1 MTGTTS
7 NFGLKVSLFV
17 RCLVDLIKPSIGFAA
32 IKLQEDADLPRVVN
46 WVIGSSRNG
55 DIKQKILHNIHDTRR
70 LHIIIVDEA

>member
-17 RCLVDLIKPSIGFAA
+17 TCLVDLIRPSIGFAA

-55 DIKQKILHNIHDTRR
+55 DIKQKILHNIHDPRH

>member
-1 MTGTTS
+1 MTDTTS
-7 NFGLKVSLFV
+7 NFGPKVGLFV

-46 WVIGSSRNG
+46 WVIGSSRTG
-55 DIKQKILHNIHDTRR
+55 DIKQKILHNIHDPRR